1 MRRLIVVSNRVT
13 PGDASTASAGGLAVA
28 MLAALKKRGGLWFGW
43 NGEACQN
50 PDIKPEI
57 TKTRN
62 LTFATIPLPE
72 QDINLYYNGYAN
84 RSLWPLFHYRTDL
97 TLFDHRFFEAY
108 LRVNSLFTAKLAP
121 LLDHDDLIWIH
132 DYHLIPMGQCLRD
145 AGMKQPMGFFLHTP
159 FPAMEILLTLPNHES
174 IVKSLCAYDLVGFQS
189 ASDLRAFHDYILH
202 EAQGKVLEGGV
213 VRAFGR
219 SLIAR
224 VFAISIDTKS
234 IAQQSIGAAQTKAI
248 SRLGESLDERVLIIG
263 VDRLDYSKGLAQ
275 RFRAYE
281 RLLEHYPENR
291 NRVVFLQIAPPSRS
305 DVPEYADIRHELE
318 TMAGNINGHFAEFDW
333 SPIRYLNK
341 GYTLKQLTGLYRAS
355 RIGLV
360 TPLRDGMNLVAKEFV
375 AAQNPTDPGVL
386 VLSRFAGAAQELGEA
401 LIVNPFD
408 VDGLSDAM
416 QRAITMP
423 LEERRK
429 RWSAMMETLKKNDIS
444 AWRDNFLAELE
455 QATATLEGV

>member
-28 MLAALKKRGGLWFGW
+28 MLAALKERGGLWFGW

-62 LTFATIPLPE
+62 LTFATIPLPKE
-72 QDINLYYNGYAN
+72 DINLYYNGYAN

-159 FPAMEILLTLPNHES
+159 FPALEILLTLPNHES

-202 EAQGKVLEGGV
+202 EAQGKVFEDGV

-234 IAQQSIGAAQTKAI
+234 IAQQSIGAVQTKAI
-248 SRLGESLDERVLIIG
+248 SHLIESLDESVLIIG

-423 LEERRK
+423 LEERRE

-444 AWRDNFLAELE
+444 AWRDNFLADLE
-455 QATATLEGV
+455 QAPTTLKGV

>member
-43 NGEACQN
+43 NGEVCQN
-50 PDIKPEI
+50 PDIKPAI
-57 TKTRN
+57 MKTRN

-132 DYHLIPMGQCLRD
+132 DYHLIPMGQCLRG

-159 FPAMEILLTLPNHES
+159 FPAMEILPTLPNHES

-318 TMAGNINGHFAEFDW
+318 TLAGNINGHFAEFDW

-386 VLSRFAGAAQELGEA
+386 VLSRFAGAAQELSEA

-408 VDGLSDAM
+408 VDDLSDAM

-423 LEERRK
+423 LKERRE
-429 RWSAMMETLKKNDIS
+429 RWSAMIETLKKNDIS
-444 AWRDNFLAELE
+444 AWRDNSLAELE
-455 QATATLEGV
+455 QPPTPLKGV

>member
-1 MRRLIVVSNRVT
+1 LRRLIVVSNRVT

-43 NGEACQN
+43 NGEACQDS
-50 PDIKPEI
+50 DIKPEI

-72 QDINLYYNGYAN
+72 QDIELYYNGYAN

-108 LRVNSLFTAKLAP
+108 LRVNSLFTARLAP
-121 LLDHDDLIWIH
+121 LLDRDDLIWVH

-145 AGMKQPMGFFLHTP
+145 AGMKQPIGFFLHTP

-202 EAQGKVLEGGV
+202 EAQGEVLEGGV

-219 SLIAR
+219 SLLAR

-248 SRLGESLDERVLIIG
+248 SRLSESLDERVLIIG

-318 TMAGNINGHFAEFDW
+318 TLAGNINGHFAEFDW

-386 VLSRFAGAAQELGEA
+386 VLSRFAGAAQELSEA

-408 VDGLSDAM
+408 MDDLSDAM

-423 LEERRK
+423 LNERRE

-455 QATATLEGV
+455 QTPTTLKGV

>member
-1 MRRLIVVSNRVT
+1 
-13 PGDASTASAGGLAVA
+13 
-28 MLAALKKRGGLWFGW
+28 
-43 NGEACQN
+43 
-50 PDIKPEI
+50 
-57 TKTRN
+57 
-62 LTFATIPLPE
+62 
-72 QDINLYYNGYAN
+72 
-84 RSLWPLFHYRTDL
+84 
-97 TLFDHRFFEAY
+97 
-108 LRVNSLFTAKLAP
+108 
-121 LLDHDDLIWIH
+121 
-132 DYHLIPMGQCLRD
+132 MG
-145 AGMKQPMGFFLHTP
+145 
-159 FPAMEILLTLPNHES
+159 S
-174 IVKSLCAYDLVGFQS
+174 
-189 ASDLRAFHDYILH
+189 
-202 EAQGKVLEGGV
+202 
-213 VRAFGR
+213 
-219 SLIAR
+219 
-224 VFAISIDTKS
+224 
-234 IAQQSIGAAQTKAI
+234 AAQTKAI

-318 TMAGNINGHFAEFDW
+318 TMAGNINGNFAEFDW

-408 VDGLSDAM
+408 VDGLSDTM

-423 LEERRK
+423 LEERRE

>member
-1 MRRLIVVSNRVT
+1 MRRLIIVSNRVT

-72 QDINLYYNGYAN
+72 EDINLYYNGYAN

-132 DYHLIPMGQCLRD
+132 DYHLIPMGQCLRG

-234 IAQQSIGAAQTKAI
+234 IAQQSIGAVQTKAI
-248 SRLGESLDERVLIIG
+248 SRLIESLDERVLIIG

-423 LEERRK
+423 LEERRE
-429 RWSAMMETLKKNDIS
+429 RWSVMMETLKKNDIS

-455 QATATLEGV
+455 QATTTLGGV